1 MKDVL
6 RTVLAVI
13 GGIVLGGVINMGL
26 VILGGKVIPPPAG
39 VNVADPESLKAS
51 MHLFQPIHFL
61 FPFLAHALGTLTGA
75 WVAALISRSWQ
86 LLPGVIVGAFFLLG
100 GIANVWM
107 LPAPFWFE
115 AADLLLAYIP
125 MGWLGARLA
134 GKIQN

>member
-1 MKDVL
+1 
-6 RTVLAVI
+6 
-13 GGIVLGGVINMGL
+13 MGL
-26 VILGGKVIPPPAG
+26 VILGSKVVPPPAG

-61 FPFLAHALGTLTGA
+61 FPFLAHALGTLAGA
-75 WVAALISRSWQ
+75 LTAALLAPNRR
-86 LLPGVIVGAFFLLG
+86 LLAGVIVGAFFLLG
-100 GIANVWM
+100 GITNVWM

-134 GKIQN
+134 DRFRPDGR